1 MDDDGGALD
10 FFLWENQEWTIPIS
24 ENPEENP
31 GDHQGL
37 AGSGG
42 GGGSE
47 SHQAAPP
54 PSAGRKRCLAAAA
67 DKDGGDNG
75 SGVLIVESDHE
86 VLHIWTERERRKK
99 MRNMF
104 SSLHALLPQLPPK
117 ADKSTIVD
125 EAVSYI
131 TALQHTLHKLQKRK
145 MEMLQ
150 YGFNFASPAAAAPS
164 SSSLLPSRHKTTTMK
179 TATTNPPAGSGGLLA
194 SLIGSL
200 STPPQNH
207 YPERVVPRH
216 PAASS
221 FQTWTSPNVVLNV
234 CGGDAQI
241 SLCCPKE
248 AAAAARCGGSGSL
261 LTEVCLVLEKHKI
274 EVVSAQVSSDRHRSM
289 VMIQARSGNGWRFHS
304 ETTSC
309 SAAAGAEEIYKQ
321 AAAEITAWIT
331 THACMHAM

>member
-10 FFLWENQEWTIPIS
+10 FFLWDNQEWAIPIS
-24 ENPEENP
+24 EKPEENP

-47 SHQAAPP
+47 SHQPPP
-54 PSAGRKRCLAAAA
+54 PSAGRRKRCLAAAA
-67 DKDGGDNG
+67 DKDGDNG
-75 SGVLIVESDHE
+75 SGVLLVESDHE
-86 VLHIWTERERRKK
+86 VHIWTERERRKK

-104 SSLHALLPQLPPK
+104 SNLHALLPQLPPK

-131 TALQHTLHKLQKRK
+131 TTLQHTLHKLQKRK

-150 YGFNFASPAAAAPS
+150 YSFNFTSPASAAAPS
-164 SSSLLPSRHKTTTMK
+164 SSLLPTLHKTTTMK
-179 TATTNPPAGSGGLLA
+179 TATTNPPAGGLLA

-207 YPERVVPRH
+207 YPEPAIAQH

-234 CGGDAQI
+234 CGPDAQI

-248 AAAAARCGGSGSL
+248 AAAAARCGGGGSL

-289 VMIQARSGNGWRFHS
+289 VMIQARSGNNGWMFHS

-331 THACMHAM
+331 THASMHAM